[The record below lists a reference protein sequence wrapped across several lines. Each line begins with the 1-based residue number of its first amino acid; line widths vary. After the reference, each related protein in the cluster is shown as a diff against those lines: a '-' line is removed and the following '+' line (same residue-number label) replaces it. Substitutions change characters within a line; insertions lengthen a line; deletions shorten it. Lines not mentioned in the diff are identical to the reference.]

1 MLYNGAMKAS
11 KFAMAALAALVLVGC
26 SKNGKNSSSAKK
38 TDFDS
43 PVKIVKEDGEEYAS
57 FDAMKTVFNPDFSY
71 KYVEEDED
79 EEAVQTE
86 GKKSSKKEKSESAI
100 PGIRELSKYKTKY
113 SEKRQKMSFPKIEE
127 ADEKIDSSKPF
138 VIEEYGPQGEV
149 VAEDRNP
156 SFFVVFSQPVKS
168 LSALGEPMAECDAMK
183 IEPALPGVYR
193 WLGSRHLSFDASEA
207 ADPSVEY
214 KVSIKKGLRSL
225 SGKKLEGMTEFTTK
239 AVPLKFIRFY
249 GGYVKDSID
258 ECDSRS
264 GALPKYAARSY
275 MRLNYMVSEKRLS
288 EMLDVTVNG
297 RPVDFTVKA
306 DDNKKAY
313 AWGTRMA
320 FDQATGKA
328 NSFVVTIA
336 NQIPY
341 DADIVLSL
349 KGTNEKRSYHSLKPF
364 KIDSL
369 PNNADYAQGDK
380 GNPVTIKFT
389 QKIDP
394 ATVAGNIAFDFD
406 FTLTQ
411 KNYEVQGRSL
421 TLFNLPVSYNEDKDD
436 NSFRIYFRDGIKD
449 VYGQKL
455 VIDSD
460 KRSAKIE
467 LLPPMSYVKFTDYGA
482 RLLEAQF
489 KPKLWIESQN
499 ILSPSFYKVGRTG
512 NPLFTDRVYEDW
524 NQSDGLPEGAV
535 ELVNKQRNVRQFEE
549 IDLSPLLNSEGY
561 GWIDFEARVL
571 NRQWDRWDE
580 KFYNNANSRKITIQV
595 TDFGVT
601 ARIGINRAVVM
612 ARSLKDNS
620 PIQDAEISILTPC
633 YSDTEAL
640 DLDKDLVGKGKTDKN
655 GLAVINFT
663 ESQVKKIEEIGRDVS
678 CSNIRILAQKGE
690 DKALFYPN
698 THNTWR
704 ENVPTGDLDTA
715 RKSHIRAFIFTDR
728 GIYKPG
734 ETVSFRGIVRN
745 QSLGQLVP
753 RSNEPYTLAVSES
766 VWEGKEILPQI
777 NGTLS
782 ESGGFYGSFKL
793 PDELDSGNYKI
804 RYKAGKYE
812 WDDPYV
818 TFTVANFERLKFEA
832 SVTAPDIKYIGGDKL
847 SAALKA
853 SYLAGGSLAGADYE
867 SSWFKQSTRF
877 KPTTPETKGCSF
889 GPADSYSGRTLF
901 ANEKGVLSSNGEA
914 GLSCS
919 SEKITDGMPYIY
931 HVEANVTDISN
942 QRISAQSNIL
952 VHPAKF
958 YIGIKKPAD
967 LNGFAKKGS
976 KLDFPFILAT
986 PDGEIVTKTNIVASL
1001 EYKLTREVWTMANEQ
1016 SVDDSIYTRWE
1027 KTEEVEASG
1036 KIQPQSAGKLSL
1048 ELKEAGWRT
1057 LAISG
1062 RDTSGNW
1069 TTTEYG
1075 FYVTGGSSSWYDRY
1089 NSHSINLTPDK
1100 SIYNPGDK
1108 AQVLMES
1115 PLPAGDY
1122 LITVEREGIFTEE
1135 IKHFDSPANV
1145 IEIPVSINYTPV
1157 VYVAVS
1163 SYSCRNGQPTHQYGE
1178 PDLDKPAGYFGVTAI
1193 MVNPKAKS
1201 FNVKI
1206 ESDKKVYRPG
1216 EKATL
1221 TLTATKGGKPVE
1233 GAELTVMAVDR
1244 GVLDLINYHVPN
1256 PIDFFYDKN
1265 NFRLHVMGGDSRDML
1280 MDPVTYSVKNL
1291 LGGDAAAESD
1301 EKEDERKDFRPTALF
1316 EPVIV
1321 TDKKGRAVCEFTM
1334 PDNLTAYRITAFGVK
1349 GETFSLKEDEVK
1361 VQNPI
1366 NVQQVQPRRLRE
1378 RDTAECGVLITN
1390 LDSKGQKVTVSVEAA
1405 SPTKNTAQ
1413 DELEG
1418 RVTVP
1423 GRAFVDGTAEK
1434 TVYVAPEGSS
1444 VVFFDIAA
1452 VQSGTVE
1459 LLYKIK
1465 SEALNEKLVSPI
1477 AIEKTFVYETVTMTG
1492 ATNDEPRA
1500 SESELI
1506 AIPGWA
1512 KEGQGEIKITLD
1524 TTRLG
1529 PLGSAVRYVFDYPY
1543 GCLEQQASK
1552 VLPLLIFGQYID
1564 AFEMDSSVSN
1574 PKKCALSIIKSWA
1587 KSQHSNGG
1595 FPYWPNEST
1604 YESLYVSLRIAQVC
1618 AAAKEA
1624 GLNESDLKL
1633 DLAALK
1639 SYIKEQ
1645 VKKPE
1650 TSGAEKILACKVF
1663 AALGDSSLDGLL
1675 LEFQSKLEK
1684 LSLSQIADIGKA
1696 WSLKGDKARA
1706 EACAAKIR
1714 PYLQAS
1720 QRSVSVAQK
1729 DSIKG
1734 YAWWESDSS
1743 RLAKILDLL
1752 TDINAGDNMV
1762 DRLIFALLKE
1772 ESKGF
1777 WKNTSSTAAVLE
1789 AMANYIKRRDL
1800 AKTDLEGKAFLN
1812 KTELMAQ
1819 KFKGVAAKPETL
1831 NLPFDDA
1838 FISSLPRDKEL
1849 PIAFEKRGTGRLFY
1863 TVEMKYALPDEAQTR
1878 RDEGI
1883 KLDYKIVESEG
1894 GEQVNKIPDDLS
1906 VVELESSKLYKA
1918 TIKVSSARN
1927 RDYLALRCP
1936 IPSGAE
1942 ILDSTFVTSGAA
1954 AEIKTSG
1961 DWRHWISNKNVR
1973 DNEIQFFWDSFKTGE
1988 CEITFTFRA
1997 SRRGVYPTPPAQAE
2011 CMYEPEV
2018 FGRSDGYLFVIK

>member
-11 KFAMAALAALVLVGC
+11 KFALAALAALVLVGC

-249 GGYVKDSID
+249 GGYVKDS
-258 ECDSRS
+258 ESACDSTS
-264 GALPKYAARSY
+264 GALPKYAGRSY
-275 MRLNYMVSEKRLS
+275 IRLNYMVSQKRLS
-288 EMLDVTVNG
+288 EILNVTVNG
-297 RPVDFTVKA
+297 KAAGFTVQA
-306 DDNKKAY
+306 DDNKNAYPWGEKPVFDKA
-313 AWGTRMA
+313 TE
-320 FDQATGKA
+320 KA
-328 NSFVVTIA
+328 NSFVVTITS
-336 NQIPY
+336 QIPY

-364 KIDSL
+364 KIASL
-369 PNNADYAQGDK
+369 PKNADYSQGTEA
-380 GNPVTIKFT
+380 NPVTIKFT

-394 ATVAGNIAFDFD
+394 ATVAENIAFDFD
-406 FTLTQ
+406 FSLTE
-411 KNYEVQGRSL
+411 KNYEVQGRRL
-421 TLFNLPVSYNEDKDD
+421 TLFNLPVSYSESKQD
-436 NSFRIYFRDGIKD
+436 NSFRLYFKDGLKD

-460 KRSAKIE
+460 KKSAKIG

-499 ILSPSFYKVGRTG
+499 ILSPSFYKVGRTS

-549 IDLSPLLNSEGY
+549 IDLSPLLNGEGY

-580 KFYNNANSRKITIQV
+580 KFYDNANSRKITIQV

-612 ARSLKDNS
+612 ARSLRDNS
-620 PIQDAEISILTPC
+620 PIQDAEISLLTPS
-633 YSDTEAL
+633 YSNSQEL
-640 DLDKDLVGKGKTDKN
+640 DLDKDLVAKAKTDKN

-678 CSNIRILAQKGE
+678 CSYIRILAQKGA

-698 THNTWR
+698 THDSWR
-704 ENVPTGDLDTA
+704 ENVPTADLDTA
-715 RKSHIRAFIFTDR
+715 RQSRIRAFIFTDR
-728 GIYKPG
+728 GLYKPG

-753 RSNEPYTLAVSES
+753 RSNEPYTLAICEGG
-766 VWEGKEILPQI
+766 WEGKEILPQI
-777 NGTLS
+777 DGTLS

-793 PDELDSGNYKI
+793 PDELDSGYYKI
-804 RYKAGKYE
+804 RYKGGKYE
-812 WDDPYV
+812 WDDPYA

-832 SVTAPDIKYIGGDKL
+832 SVTAPDVKRFGGEKI
-847 SAALKA
+847 SANLKA

-877 KPTTPETKGCSF
+877 KPTTSETKGYTF
-889 GPADSYSGRTLF
+889 GPSDSYSGRTLF

-958 YIGIKKPAD
+958 YVGIKKPAE

-986 PDGEIVTKTNIVASL
+986 PDGQIVTKTNIVASL

-1036 KIQPQSAGKLSL
+1036 RMDVQAAGKLSL

-1057 LAISG
+1057 LSISG

-1075 FYVTGGSSSWYDRY
+1075 FYVTGGSSSWHDRY

-1100 SIYNPGDK
+1100 SVYNPGDK

-1135 IKHFDSPANV
+1135 ARHFDTAATV
-1145 IEIPVSINYTPV
+1145 IEVPVSINYTPV

-1178 PDLDKPAGYFGVTAI
+1178 PDLDKPAGYFGVTPI

-1378 RDTAECGVLITN
+1378 CDTAECGVLITN

-1423 GRAFVDGTAEK
+1423 GKAFVDGTAEK

-1459 LLYKIK
+1459 LVYKIK

-1492 ATNDEPRA
+1492 ATDDEPRS

-1524 TTRLG
+1524 TSRLG

-1595 FPYWPNEST
+1595 FPYWPNESI

-1624 GLNESDLKL
+1624 GLKESDLKL

-1729 DSIKG
+1729 DSAKG

-1772 ESKGF
+1772 ESKGY
-1777 WKNTSSTAAVLE
+1777 WKNTSSTASVLE

-1831 NLPFDDA
+1831 SLPFDDS
-1838 FISSLPRDKEL
+1838 FVSSLPRDKEL
-1849 PIAFEKRGTGRLFY
+1849 PMNFEKRGTGRLFY

-1883 KLDYKIVESEG
+1883 KIDYKIVESEG
-1894 GEQVNKIPDDLS
+1894 ESQVNAIPDDLS
-1906 VVELESSKLYKA
+1906 LVELESSKLYKA
-1918 TIKVSSARN
+1918 TVKVSSTRN

-1942 ILDSTFVTSGAA
+1942 ILDSTFVTSGDAA
-1954 AEIKTSG
+1954 RIKTSG

-1997 SRRGVYPTPPAQAE
+1997 SRRGVYPTPPVQAE

-2018 FGRSDGYLFVIK
+2018 FGRSDGCLFVIK